1 MQTWNA
7 PVQSRIIQT
16 MTAPV
21 QSQRSTPDHTR
32 SSSSRSNTPVF
43 DVGDSQNVDPD
54 VSSAANTTRERKR
67 ASTSTVDELYADY
80 LKKEIE
86 LMDLKKIKIEL
97 EIKLLKRKV
106 AE

>member
-1 MQTWNA
+1 MQTWND

-32 SSSSRSNTPVF
+32 SSSSRSNTPVVV
-43 DVGDSQNVDPD
+43 VGDSQNVRPD
-54 VSSAANTTRERKR
+54 VPPRKRKR

-86 LMDLKKIKIEL
+86 LMDLKQIKIEL